1 MITYRDANSF
11 DIPVLVSLDKELF
24 PYSPWSAGQYREEIS
39 APTRLFVLALDD
51 ASSVIGYAGVFAPG
65 GAEADLLTVGV
76 IPQHRGQGIAREL
89 MARITQWAMEEG
101 SIAMMLEVKTD
112 NVEAISLYES
122 LGYSKLNVRKD
133 YFGSGLDALVMRKE
147 LP

>member
-39 APTRLFVLALDD
+39 APTRLFVLALDE

-65 GAEADLLTVGV
+65 GAEAEVLTVGV
-76 IPQHRGQGIAREL
+76 VPQHRGQGIARAL
-89 MARITQWAMEEG
+89 MAGITDWAIAQG
-101 SIAMMLEVKTD
+101 SIALMLEVKTA

-133 YFGSGLDALVMRKE
+133 YFGSGSDALVMRKE

>member
-11 DIPVLVSLDKELF
+11 DIPVLVSLDRELF

-39 APTRLFVLALDD
+39 APTRLFVVALDD
-51 ASSVIGYAGVFAPG
+51 ASRVIGYAGIFAPG
-65 GAEADLLTVGV
+65 GAEADVLTVGV
-76 IPQHRGQGIAREL
+76 VPMHRGQGIAREL
-89 MARITQWAMEEG
+89 MARITKWAMEEG

-122 LGYSKLNVRKD
+122 LGYTKLNVRKD

>member
-39 APTRLFVLALDD
+39 APTRLFVVALDD
-51 ASSVIGYAGVFAPG
+51 ANSVIGYAGIFAPG
-65 GAEADLLTVGV
+65 GAEADVLTVGV
-76 IPQHRGQGIAREL
+76 VPMHRGQGIAREL
-89 MARITQWAMEEG
+89 MARITKWAMEEG

>member
-39 APTRLFVLALDD
+39 APTRLFVVALDD

-65 GAEADLLTVGV
+65 GAEADVLTVGV
-76 IPQHRGQGIAREL
+76 VPQHRGQGIAREL
-89 MARITQWAMEEG
+89 MARITQWATDQG

-122 LGYSKLNVRKD
+122 LGYTKLNVRKD
-133 YFGSGLDALVMRKE
+133 YLVVA
-147 LP
+147 

>member
-39 APTRLFVLALDD
+39 APTRRFIVAMDEAL
-51 ASSVIGYAGVFAPG
+51 SIIGYAGVFAPG
-65 GAEADLLTVGV
+65 GAEADVLTVGV
-76 IPQHRGQGIAREL
+76 VPQHRGQGIAREL
-89 MARITQWAMEEG
+89 MARITKWALDQG

>member
-11 DIPVLVSLDKELF
+11 DIPVLVSLDRELF

-39 APTRLFVLALDD
+39 APTRLFVVALDD
-51 ASSVIGYAGVFAPG
+51 ASRVIGYAGIFAPG
-65 GAEADLLTVGV
+65 GAEADVLTVGV
-76 IPQHRGQGIAREL
+76 VPMHRGQGIAREL
-89 MARITQWAMEEG
+89 MARITKWAMEEG